1 MNKNLDFLRA
11 VAVLLVAGGHALAF
25 FGITN
30 SWGHVF
36 VGSFGKLGVYI
47 FFVHTSLVLMQ
58 SLERS
63 PGARSF
69 MVRRVFRIYPL
80 AAIAI
85 GTVVIFRLPQ
95 GLVSYH
101 RFTAF
106 PYDSLDVFSNLFLV
120 EAFSMRS
127 PILGPTWSLT
137 YELLMYLFL
146 PFLFSVSRSVNRAL
160 AIYFVVLLTSI
171 ALNHSHVFEQNIA
184 LANFIYFAPCFLPG
198 VAAYHLLKTKE
209 PKLPAFCWPVF
220 VIVIVLIYSLA
231 SEYLVYAFCA
241 LLGLSISWF
250 SEITF
255 KPLVLASHYVA
266 KYSYGIYLAHFVC
279 IYFAFEVG
287 ARLPFPAQVTLF
299 IALLVSIPVVL
310 YHTIEAPMIAI
321 GKRITEVRLTIKEAA
336 VAPSE

>member
-30 SWGHVF
+30 SWGHIF

-80 AAIAI
+80 AATAI
-85 GTVVIFRLPQ
+85 GVVVVFHLPQ

-101 RFTAF
+101 HFTTF
-106 PYDSLDVFSNLFLV
+106 TYDFLDVFSNLFLV

-146 PFLFSVSRSVNRAL
+146 PFLFSVSRSVNRAIV
-160 AIYFVVLLTSI
+160 IYLGVLLASI
-171 ALNHSHVFEQNIA
+171 ALNHSHWFQKNIA
-184 LANFIYFAPCFLPG
+184 IDNFIYFAPCFLPG
-198 VAAYHLLKTKE
+198 VVAYHLLKTKE
-209 PKLPAFCWPVF
+209 PKLPAFCWPIF
-220 VIVIVLIYSLA
+220 VIVMVLIYSLA

-250 SEITF
+250 AQITF

-279 IYFAFEVG
+279 IYLAFEVG
-287 ARLPFPAQVTLF
+287 DRLPFAAQLALF
-299 IALLVSIPVVL
+299 VALLVSIPVVL
-310 YHTIEAPMIAI
+310 YHTIEAPMIAM
-321 GKRITEVRLTIKEAA
+321 GKRVCQ
-336 VAPSE
+336 SSFGS